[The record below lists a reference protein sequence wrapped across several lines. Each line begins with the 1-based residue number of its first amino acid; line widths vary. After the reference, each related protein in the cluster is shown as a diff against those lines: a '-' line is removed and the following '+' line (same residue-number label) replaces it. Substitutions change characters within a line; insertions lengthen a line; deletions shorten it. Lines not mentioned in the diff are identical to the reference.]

1 MKKSVKVTLIVA
13 AALVGLGLCL
23 TTVGFCMGGQFN
35 DLRSMRL
42 DTATG
47 QWQQADKTKEPT
59 DNYTGADY
67 ISDKADITALDIDWI
82 SGDVKILQTKDD
94 AIRVE
99 ERIWNNSYSA
109 HPMVV
114 TDDNGILRIRYA
126 EDTWLNAIDLPEK
139 ELTVYLPRAVAEN
152 LTEVR
157 LNSVSADFD
166 VAALTVKN
174 TLTFD
179 SVSGDLETDFITAD
193 SAEVNTVSGKIELD
207 GSFRQVT
214 GGSTSGE
221 VDLALRKCPEK
232 LDLVTVSGD
241 VELKL
246 PQNAGFTLNYSTVS
260 GDLESD
266 FLLTTERDG
275 GHICGDGRE
284 YCPFPPPAAHY
295 PSKNWDKE
303 NAGGNKNFTIS
314 G

>member
-23 TTVGFCMGGQFN
+23 AVAGFAMGGRFSE
-35 DLRSMRL
+35 LRNLRL
-42 DTATG
+42 DPATG
-47 QWQQADKTKEPT
+47 RWEQTEETRDQTGD
-59 DNYTGADY
+59 YTGSDY
-67 ISDKADITALDIDWI
+67 ILPEGTNITALDIDWI
-82 SGDVKILQTKDD
+82 SGEAEILVTNDTDILVREQSERGIS
-94 AIRVE
+94 ASYAMVE
-99 ERIWNNSYSA
+99 SERDG
-109 HPMVV
+109 VLKV
-114 TDDNGILRIRYA
+114 RYVA
-126 EDTWLNAIDLPEK
+126 DEFLSLPNLPHK
-139 ELTVYLPRAVAEN
+139 NLTVCLPRAVAEN

-193 SAEVNTVSGKIELD
+193 SAKVNAVSGKIDLD

-246 PQNAGFTLNYSTVS
+246 PQNAGFTLDYSTVS
-260 GDLESD
+260 GDLDSD
-266 FLLTTERDG
+266 FPLTTERNG
-275 GHICGDGRE
+275 GHICGDGKGVL
-284 YCPFPPPAAHY
+284 
-295 PSKNWDKE
+295 SVS
-303 NAGGNKNFTIS
+303 TTS
-314 G
+314 GALSVEELG